1 MTATTGRQAME
12 FEALVQRVEQMKAS
26 GTVDLSADEDLSL
39 AVMNL
44 VSLEEHFYFTG
55 MRTGSDGY
63 FDLLDEV
70 RATRKELLARLIPR
84 HEGETWCACKHLL
97 ATSMRLMEVG
107 VKLRA
112 TDQAGAKAM
121 FERAWH
127 MYTLFWGLRLKLIAP
142 PDLPAAAAQDKPW
155 TVQDIV
161 ARLVNCCDE

>member
-1 MTATTGRQAME
+1 MNARDKGFQALLE
-12 FEALVQRVEQMKAS
+12 RIEAMKAS

-44 VSLEEHFYFTG
+44 VSLEEHFFFTA
-55 MRTGSDGY
+55 MRTGSDDY

-70 RATRKELLARLIPR
+70 RSARKELLGRLIDQ

-97 ATSMRLMEVG
+97 ATSMRLIEVG
-107 VKLRA
+107 TKLRA
-112 TDQAGAKAM
+112 TDKASAKVM
-121 FERAWH
+121 FERAYR
-127 MYTLFWGLRLKLIAP
+127 MYALFWGLRLKLIKTA
-142 PDLPAAAAQDKPW
+142 DLPKVPAEERPW